1 MVGKKND
8 ILYLGTTTWRE
19 SRPFGIPNDDRR
31 AHMYAVGKTG
41 TGKSTLMEFMMR
53 QDVAAGRGFA
63 LLDPHGDLV
72 TRIRDWIPDDRRA
85 DVTYLDVPD
94 VHGSDALNP
103 LEAVPVTQR
112 PLVAAGIVSALKKV
126 FADSWGVRMEYIL
139 RNALLLLLDQP
150 TATIADIPRLLTND
164 DFRRTAARHA
174 THPPVA
180 EFWTREFE
188 FYPAGRLRAEVV
200 SPILNKIG
208 PFLTDPFLHRIVGA
222 PKSTFRPRAL
232 MDARRILLVNLA
244 KGKIGEGP
252 SALFGSLL
260 LSVLSVAALAR
271 ADAPSPGRSD
281 FFNYV
286 DEFQTF
292 TTTAVAEML
301 AELRKYG
308 VGLVLA
314 NQFLDQVD
322 PAMRNAIL
330 GNAGT
335 LIAFR
340 VGAMDAHLLAREFS
354 PEITRDDLLGLP
366 NRHFCIRMLA
376 RGEAVRP
383 FTGRTVEIAP
393 RMHHSAEPPA
403 ADDRA

>member
-1 MVGKKND
+1 VSNRND
-8 ILYLGTTTWRE
+8 ILYLGETTWRE
-19 SRPFGIPNDDRR
+19 PRPFGIPNEDRR
-31 AHMYAVGKTG
+31 AHIYMVGKTG
-41 TGKSTLMEFMMR
+41 TGKSTLMEFMLR

-72 TRIRDWIPDDRRA
+72 SRIRGWIPDDRRA

-94 VHGSDALNP
+94 VYGPDALNP

-150 TATIADIPRLLTND
+150 IATIADIPRLLTND

-174 THPPVA
+174 THAPVG

-188 FYPAGRLRAEVV
+188 IYPAGRLRAEVV

-208 PFLTDPFLHRIVGA
+208 PFLTDPFLHRIVA
-222 PKSTFRPRAL
+222 ASKSTFRPRAL

-260 LSVLSVAALAR
+260 LSVLSVAALSR
-271 ADAPSPGRSD
+271 ADAPPKERSD
-281 FFNYV
+281 FFIYV

-330 GNAGT
+330 GNVGT

-340 VGAMDAHLLAREFS
+340 VGAMDANLIAREFS
-354 PEITRDDLLGLP
+354 PEIGRDDLLGLP

-376 RGEAVRP
+376 KGEAVRP
-383 FTGRTVEIAP
+383 FTARTVEIAP
-393 RMHHSAEPPA
+393 PT
-403 ADDRA
+403 DDRTEPRRAHGLA

>member
-1 MVGKKND
+1 MLGENN
-8 ILYLGTTTWRE
+8 ILYLGRTSWRE
-19 SRPFGIPNDDRR
+19 PRLFGIPNEDRR
-31 AHMYAVGKTG
+31 AHIYMLGKTG
-41 TGKSTLMEFMMR
+41 TGKSTLMEFMLR
-53 QDVAAGRGFA
+53 QDVARGRGLA

-72 TRIRDWIPDDRRA
+72 NRVEQWIPSDRRA
-85 DVTYLDVPD
+85 DVVYLNVPD
-94 VHGSDALNP
+94 IYASDSLNP
-103 LEAVPVTQR
+103 LESVPVMQR
-112 PLVAAGIVSALKKV
+112 PVVAAGIVSALKKV
-126 FADSWGVRMEYIL
+126 FADSWGVRMEYVL
-139 RNALLLLLDQP
+139 KNALLLLLDQP

-164 DFRRTAARHA
+164 DFRRTAARRA
-174 THPPVA
+174 THPPVG

-188 FYPAGRLRAEVV
+188 MYPAGRSRAEVV

-208 PFLTDPFLHRIVGA
+208 PFLTDPFLHRIVAA
-222 PKSTFRPRAL
+222 PKSTFQPRAL
-232 MDARRILLVNLA
+232 MDNGKILLVNLA

-260 LSVLSVAALAR
+260 LSVLALAALGR
-271 ADAPSPGRSD
+271 ADAPLKERRD
-281 FFNYV
+281 FFVYV

-308 VGLVLA
+308 VGLILA

-322 PAMRNAIL
+322 PAIRNAIL

-340 VGAMDAHLLAREFS
+340 VGAVDANLIAREFS
-354 PEITRDDLLGLP
+354 PEIGRDDLLGLP
-366 NRHFCIRMLA
+366 NRNFCIRMLA

-383 FTGRTVEIAP
+383 FTARTVEIAP
-393 RMHHSAEPPA
+393 PVREPAESRGADAPA
-403 ADDRA
+403 